1 MHALFLDTP
10 PNASARTHTHT
21 HTLRWL
27 IANANLGSGLDLS
40 AGLKLEN
47 YMHMRKPELLSKV
60 PINDR
65 ATLSKSLQFLDPL
78 TLDKPKGSWSLKHDA
93 GNKMVLLRSLVFP
106 GYVHFNCTGSSMYGG
121 IYNGAGARNLD
132 LPFML

>member
-1 MHALFLDTP
+1 MAHRERESWQRPGLVGRPETRKLHAH
-10 PNASARTHTHT
+10 AKART
-21 HTLRWL
+21 
-27 IANANLGSGLDLS
+27 AQ
-40 AGLKLEN
+40 
-47 YMHMRKPELLSKV
+47 KV